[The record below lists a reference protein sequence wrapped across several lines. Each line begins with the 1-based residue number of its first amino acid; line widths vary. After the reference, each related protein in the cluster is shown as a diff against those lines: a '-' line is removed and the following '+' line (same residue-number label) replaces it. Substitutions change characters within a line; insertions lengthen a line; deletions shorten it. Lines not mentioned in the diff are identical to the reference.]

1 MPDPQLGERMCA
13 FVMLRPGMTL
23 TLQELTSFLL
33 EKEIARFKLPE
44 RLEVLEELPLS
55 RVGKVMKQALVEQA
69 KALVT
74 KGPDKP

>member
-1 MPDPQLGERMCA
+1 MCA
-13 FVMLRPGMTL
+13 FVVLRPEKTL

-33 EKEIARFKLPE
+33 GKEIARFKLPE

-55 RVGKVMKQALVEQA
+55 RAGKVMKQALVEQA

-74 KGPDKP
+74 KGHEKSAEQGVSS